1 MIQTEMSNQYKK
13 IMSFNMDKNI
23 DNICLIE

>member
-13 IMSFNMDKNI
+13 IMSFYMGKNI